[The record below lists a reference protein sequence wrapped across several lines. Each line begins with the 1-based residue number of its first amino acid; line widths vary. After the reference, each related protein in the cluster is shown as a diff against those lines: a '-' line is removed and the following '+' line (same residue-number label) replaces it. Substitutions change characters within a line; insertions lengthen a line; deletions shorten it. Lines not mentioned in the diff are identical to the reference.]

1 MDAKFFPGR
10 LRELREK
17 ARMTQRELAA
27 RLGYKQAGVSKW
39 EVGENQPSH
48 EELLALCAIFNVTPN
63 DMFTEPRS
71 VPAKRGRG
79 RPKKKVDAAPKDG
92 SDTKRRGMPR
102 RARAEPG
109 KSKRGVGGS

>member
-1 MDAKFFPGR
+1 MDAKFFPRR
-10 LRELREK
+10 LRELREN
-17 ARMTQRELAA
+17 ARITQRELAA

-71 VPAKRGRG
+71 VSAKRGRG
-79 RPKKKVDAAPKDG
+79 RPKKQGGIAPSGG
-92 SDTKRRGMPR
+92 SDGKKR
-102 RARAEPG
+102 G
-109 KSKRGVGGS
+109 KSKRGSTGS

>member
-48 EELLALCAIFNVTPN
+48 EELLALCAIFDVTPN

-79 RPKKKVDAAPKDG
+79 RPKQGESAQPSRG
-92 SDTKRRGMPR
+92 TDTKRRSRG
-102 RARAEPG
+102 
-109 KSKRGVGGS
+109 KRGVGGS